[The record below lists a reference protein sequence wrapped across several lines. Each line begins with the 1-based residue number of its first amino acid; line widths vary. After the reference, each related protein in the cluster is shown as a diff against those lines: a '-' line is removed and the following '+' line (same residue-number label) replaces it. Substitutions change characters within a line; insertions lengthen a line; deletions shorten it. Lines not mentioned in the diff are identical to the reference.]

1 MQVLSLF
8 GVFLSV
14 IVFIVLIYKG
24 VHILI
29 SSILSSLVAIVF
41 SGQPLLE
48 TIKNPFIPGLTG
60 VFGSYFLIFALSALL
75 GKLVSDSGI
84 AKSLAIALANIA
96 RKSEKHKKLFGALSL
111 VVLNAILTFSGI
123 NLFVVIFTIVAIGKD
138 LFEELDIPWHLYG
151 LATIGSATFTVSML
165 PGTPAVQNL
174 VPMKYLGTTPMAAPT
189 IGIASTILMLILC
202 ITYSKYAVDK
212 TIKAGEGFLPTGAL
226 IKESQA
232 SVGDQELSPVLKCI
246 IPLATTFIVMNVLKQ
261 APEVALLSAVIVTI
275 VMFWNKFTNLKATI
289 NNGFTAAINPLLAL
303 SAASAYGK
311 VVAIS
316 PGFELF
322 KDSMFG
328 LPLPSIVILII
339 SVLVPTVVTG
349 SSSAS
354 LTISFEAFLDKYL
367 ATGFDPQVIHRVA
380 TMTSN
385 MSLMPHC
392 AGVVNA
398 LTVSKL
404 THKQVYKH
412 YFIISICLMF
422 VTVVFAAI
430 LATLG
435 VV

>member
-1 MQVLSLF
+1 MQALSLF

-14 IVFIVLIYKG
+14 IVFIILIFKG

-29 SSILSSLVAIVF
+29 SSILASLVSILF
-41 SGQPLLE
+41 SSQPLLE
-48 TIKNPFIPGLTG
+48 TIKSPFIPGLTG
-60 VFGSYFLIFALSALL
+60 VFGAYFLIFTLSALL
-75 GKLVSDSGI
+75 GKLVEESGI
-84 AKSLAIALANIA
+84 ARSLARALANIA
-96 RKSEKHKKLFGALSL
+96 RKSKKNNKLFGALSL

-174 VPMKYLGTTPMAAPT
+174 VPTKYLGTTAMAAPT
-189 IGIASTILMLILC
+189 IGIASTIVMITLC
-202 ITYSKYAVDK
+202 VLYSKYAVDK
-212 TIKAGEGFLPTGAL
+212 TIKEGEGFLPTGAL
-226 IKESQA
+226 IKQSQ
-232 SVGDQELSPVLKCI
+232 STVVNQEFSPVLKCI
-246 IPLATTFIVMNVLKQ
+246 VPLATTFIVMNVLKQ
-261 APEVALLSAVIVTI
+261 APEIALLSAVLVNIVL
-275 VMFWNKFTNLKATI
+275 FWNKFTNLKATI
-289 NNGFTAAINPLLAL
+289 NSGFVAAINPLLAL
-303 SAASAYGK
+303 SAAAAYGK
-311 VVAIS
+311 VVAIA
-316 PGFELF
+316 PGFEIFTEGL
-322 KDSMFG
+322 FG

-354 LTISFEAFLDKYL
+354 LTISFDAFLDKYL
-367 ATGFDPQVIHRVA
+367 ATGYDPQVIHRIA

-422 VTVVFAAI
+422 VTVVFATI
-430 LATLG
+430 LAVLG